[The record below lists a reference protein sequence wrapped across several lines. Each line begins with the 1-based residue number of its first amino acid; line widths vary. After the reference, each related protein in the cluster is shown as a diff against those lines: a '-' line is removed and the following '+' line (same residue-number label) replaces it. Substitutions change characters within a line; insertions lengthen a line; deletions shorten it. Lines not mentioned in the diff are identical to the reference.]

1 MDVCTTF
8 ECVSDFF
15 ENNKDMLTIG
25 VAVCGGGLALLRYWR
40 DQSWRKKQFAYDY
53 AQNVFGDRKT
63 MTALRMIDWSNG
75 DIPKDIAKDYGLK
88 EADREWTRAEVAK
101 ALRAHDAP
109 VDPADPAKGKFSRK
123 EYVIRELFD
132 ACLAHF
138 ERLGH
143 FMKSRVISAEDFP
156 TTLAYYPQIMTDPRL
171 QELRQP
177 LRDYMTKYK
186 FDYAGYVFDALG
198 SDVAAGAVGPG
209 DMTIGD
215 DKG

>member
-8 ECVSDFF
+8 ECVSHFF
-15 ENNKDMLTIG
+15 EHNKDLLSIA
-25 VAVCGGGLALLRYWR
+25 VAIIGGGLALLRYWR
-40 DQSWRKKQFAYDY
+40 DQSWKKKQFAYDY

-63 MTALRMIDWSNG
+63 MTALRMLDWSNG
-75 DIPKDIAKDYGLK
+75 AIPEDIAKDYGLA
-88 EADREWTRAEVAK
+88 EADRQWTRPEVAR
-101 ALRAHDAP
+101 ALRAHD
-109 VDPADPAKGKFSRK
+109 DPSDPTRGNFSSK

-143 FMKSRVISAEDFP
+143 FMRSRVISVEDFP
-156 TTLAYYPQIMTDPRL
+156 TTLAYYPQIMADRRL
-171 QELRQP
+171 DQLRKP

-186 FDYAGYVFDALG
+186 FGHAGYVFDALG
-198 SDVAAGAVGPG
+198 SELSANNEDSSDCA

-215 DKG
+215 DED

>member
-8 ECVSDFF
+8 ACVSSFVTT
-15 ENNKDMLTIG
+15 NKDLLSIG
-25 VAVCGGGLALLRYWR
+25 FAIIGGGLALLR

-75 DIPKDIAKDYGLK
+75 DIPEDIAKDYGLK
-88 EADREWTRAEVAK
+88 EADRQWTRAEVAR
-101 ALRAHDAP
+101 ALRAHD
-109 VDPADPAKGKFSRK
+109 DPSDPTKGKFSRK

-156 TTLAYYPQIMTDPRL
+156 TTLAYYPQIMADPRL
-171 QELRQP
+171 KDLRQP

-186 FDYAGYVFDALG
+186 FGYAAYVFDALG
-198 SDVAAGAVGPG
+198 SDAEAAAGASDPG
-209 DMTIGD
+209 DMTVSD
-215 DKG
+215 DAG

>member
-1 MDVCTTF
+1 M
-8 ECVSDFF
+8 
-15 ENNKDMLTIG
+15 
-25 VAVCGGGLALLRYWR
+25 
-40 DQSWRKKQFAYDY
+40 
-53 AQNVFGDRKT
+53 FGDRKT

-143 FMKSRVISAEDFP
+143 FMQSRVISAEDFP

-198 SDVAAGAVGPG
+198 EDVAAGAVGAG